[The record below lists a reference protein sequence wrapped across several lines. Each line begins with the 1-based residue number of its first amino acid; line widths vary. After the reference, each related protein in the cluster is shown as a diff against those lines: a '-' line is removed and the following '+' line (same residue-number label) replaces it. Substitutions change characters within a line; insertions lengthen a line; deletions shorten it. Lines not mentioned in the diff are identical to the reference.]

1 MGHIPE
7 FWSPFPIPAPPGAA
21 QTWPEWLSQG
31 QCWRGSFPHWNTL
44 RRVFPVMGST
54 SVSHHPIPG
63 PGRAGLCQSGCPR
76 DHIPL
81 LASFP
86 GFPGDFIPLLV
97 SFSWHLHGWHP
108 IRGILLLAFPGTAC
122 LSWHL
127 HGLHPVLMQLK
138 MSLLAAGA
146 WTR

>member
-1 MGHIPE
+1 M
-7 FWSPFPIPAPPGAA
+7 
-21 QTWPEWLSQG
+21 
-31 QCWRGSFPHWNTL
+31 
-44 RRVFPVMGST
+44 MGST

-63 PGRAGLCQSGCPR
+63 PGKGRFVSIWIPK

-86 GFPGDFIPLLV
+86 GIPGDFIPLLV
-97 SFSWHLHGWHP
+97 SFPWHLHGLHP
-108 IRGILLLAFPGTAC
+108 IHGILLLAFPGTAS

-138 MSLLAAGA
+138 MSLLTAGG
-146 WTR
+146 WTRWLFKILSNPNYSVLL